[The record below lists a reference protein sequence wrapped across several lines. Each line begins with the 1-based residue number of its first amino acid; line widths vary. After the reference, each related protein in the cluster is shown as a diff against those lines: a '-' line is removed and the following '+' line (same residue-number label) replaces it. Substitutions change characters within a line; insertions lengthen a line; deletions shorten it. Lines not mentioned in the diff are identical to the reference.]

1 MAILNIFLL
10 SPRFGLFK
18 KKDNTSE
25 IKNPDNK
32 NQLHATDTLT
42 MSEALSLLQHIESE
56 KVKILSNNLSSIK
69 DSVMRSLGIVQKVAD
84 DMERDKIKLEE
95 LRFESIVENSKRT
108 VIASLRREASSDLP
122 LPQST
127 QDAKKFNDRL
137 ESMMNRFGEVTG
149 SHSKVMNIFMKK
161 YVGKLKGEFDTL
173 SSLLKTTKS
182 IMKEF
187 EEEIA
192 DITKC
197 VNLLNMISQKAASI
211 KTDEGEIERT
221 NKEIE
226 MLRGQIH
233 ELKNRSASLEN
244 STQFKESIHNIEEID
259 IIEQEKKE
267 FSKQML
273 DLFSHVSRAFTK
285 YSYGTTKATSDRLK
299 VLVDEPWKIFE
310 SDISSYTS
318 LLIEIRKAIN
328 SDKIKLKDS
337 EKISHYFDTILKSLP
352 EWQDKTKTMRS
363 RLNVLYGRE
372 AGKIVDKS
380 KELRGNIED
389 HDKQIEDLEQSL
401 DQLRIQL
408 TEKSNEIGP
417 LIKRTEDHLF
427 KITQKKYFLVI

>member
-10 SPRFGLFK
+10 SPTFRLFK
-18 KKDNTSE
+18 KKDNTSK

-42 MSEALSLLQHIESE
+42 ISEALSLLQHIESK

-69 DSVMRSLGIVQKVAD
+69 DSVMRSLEIVQKVAD
-84 DMERDKIKLEE
+84 DLERDKIKLEE
-95 LRFESIVENSKRT
+95 LRFKSIVENSKRT
-108 VIASLRREASSDLP
+108 VVASLRRETSSDLP

-127 QDAKKFNDRL
+127 QDAKKFNERL

-173 SSLLKTTKS
+173 SSLLKTTRS

-192 DITKC
+192 DIAKC
-197 VNLLNMISQKAASI
+197 VNLLNIVSQRVSSI
-211 KTDEGEIERT
+211 KIDEGEIEKT

-226 MLRGQIH
+226 MLKSQIY
-233 ELKNRSASLEN
+233 ELKNRSDSLEN
-244 STQFKESIHNIEEID
+244 STQFKESIHNIEEIE
-259 IIEQEKKE
+259 IIEQEKEE
-267 FSKQML
+267 FSKKML

-285 YSYGTTKATSDRLK
+285 YSYGMTKSTSDQLK

-318 LLIEIRKAIN
+318 LLVEIRKAIN

-337 EKISHYFDTILKSLP
+337 EKILHYFDIILKSLP
-352 EWQDKTKTMRS
+352 EWQYKTKVMRS
-363 RLNVLYGRE
+363 RLNVLYGKE
-372 AGKIVDKS
+372 DEKIVNKS
-380 KELRGNIED
+380 KELRENIVH

-401 DQLRIQL
+401 NQLRIQM
-408 TEKSNEIGP
+408 TEKNNEIGP
-417 LIKRTEDHLF
+417 FIKQTEDYLF

>member
-10 SPRFGLFK
+10 SPTFRLFK

-42 MSEALSLLQHIESE
+42 ISEALSLLQHIESK

-69 DSVMRSLGIVQKVAD
+69 DSVMRSLEIVQKVAD
-84 DMERDKIKLEE
+84 DLERDKIKLEE
-95 LRFESIVENSKRT
+95 LRFKSIVENSKRT
-108 VIASLRREASSDLP
+108 VVASLRRETSSDLP

-127 QDAKKFNDRL
+127 QDAKKFNERL

-173 SSLLKTTKS
+173 SSLLKTTRS

-192 DITKC
+192 DIAKC
-197 VNLLNMISQKAASI
+197 VNLLNIVSQRVSSI
-211 KTDEGEIERT
+211 KIDEGEIEKT

-226 MLRGQIH
+226 MLKSQIY
-233 ELKNRSASLEN
+233 ELKNRSDSLEN
-244 STQFKESIHNIEEID
+244 STQFKESIHNIEEIE
-259 IIEQEKKE
+259 IIEQEKEE

-285 YSYGTTKATSDRLK
+285 YSYGMTKSTSDQLK

-310 SDISSYTS
+310 
-318 LLIEIRKAIN
+318 
-328 SDKIKLKDS
+328 
-337 EKISHYFDTILKSLP
+337 
-352 EWQDKTKTMRS
+352 
-363 RLNVLYGRE
+363 
-372 AGKIVDKS
+372 
-380 KELRGNIED
+380 
-389 HDKQIEDLEQSL
+389 
-401 DQLRIQL
+401 
-408 TEKSNEIGP
+408 
-417 LIKRTEDHLF
+417 
-427 KITQKKYFLVI
+427 

>member
-10 SPRFGLFK
+10 SPTFRLFK
-18 KKDNTSE
+18 KKDNTSK

-42 MSEALSLLQHIESE
+42 ISEALSLLQHIESK

-69 DSVMRSLGIVQKVAD
+69 DSVMRSLEIVQKVAD
-84 DMERDKIKLEE
+84 DLERDKIKLEE
-95 LRFESIVENSKRT
+95 LRFKSIVENSKRT
-108 VIASLRREASSDLP
+108 VVASLRRETSSDLP

-127 QDAKKFNDRL
+127 QDAKKFNERL

-173 SSLLKTTKS
+173 SSLLKTTRS

-192 DITKC
+192 DIAKC
-197 VNLLNMISQKAASI
+197 VNLLNIVSQRVSSI
-211 KTDEGEIERT
+211 KIDEGEIEKT

-226 MLRGQIH
+226 MLKSQIY
-233 ELKNRSASLEN
+233 ELKNRSDSLEN
-244 STQFKESIHNIEEID
+244 STQFKESIHNIEEIE
-259 IIEQEKKE
+259 IIEQEKEE

-285 YSYGTTKATSDRLK
+285 YSYGMTKSTSDQLK

-318 LLIEIRKAIN
+318 LLVEIRKAIN

-337 EKISHYFDTILKSLP
+337 EKILHYFDIILKSLP
-352 EWQDKTKTMRS
+352 EWQDKTKVMRS
-363 RLNVLYGRE
+363 RLNVLYGKE
-372 AGKIVDKS
+372 DEKIVNKS
-380 KELRGNIED
+380 KELRENIVH

-401 DQLRIQL
+401 NQLRIQM
-408 TEKSNEIGP
+408 TEKNNEIGP
-417 LIKRTEDHLF
+417 FIKQTEDYLF